1 MRGLLLYLFGF
12 SCCLRALAMA
22 MKIQVEKKIVLLFR
36 KILLLNSFVDVGATI
51 CKHRRV
57 EEKRLETL
65 ADVAPTHP
73 WNLCWRIKSKGQ
85 DLKRWQLPR
94 RRPPLPIPP
103 FFHFPLL
110 LRTLCLSVPC
120 LPTFLLPQSP
130 WLIN

>member
-51 CKHRRV
+51 CKHGRV

-73 WNLCWRIKSKGQ
+73 
-85 DLKRWQLPR
+85 
-94 RRPPLPIPP
+94 
-103 FFHFPLL
+103 
-110 LRTLCLSVPC
+110 
-120 LPTFLLPQSP
+120 
-130 WLIN
+130 